1 MHWLV
6 GVALLAGA
14 AALVHQGGWSER
26 AQQVAADK
34 LTVHTGVAVAKRPKT
49 TKPAGVS
56 GAVLSD
62 AGFARI
68 KAGDYR
74 GAVPLLERAV
84 QRLAGSGSIVDA
96 YALYN
101 LAHAR
106 FAVGRCDGVL
116 SMLDRSQ
123 ARQGRRAEIDH
134 LRKLARQRC

>member
-1 MHWLV
+1 
-6 GVALLAGA
+6 
-14 AALVHQGGWSER
+14 
-26 AQQVAADK
+26 
-34 LTVHTGVAVAKRPKT
+34 
-49 TKPAGVS
+49 
-56 GAVLSD
+56 
-62 AGFARI
+62 
-68 KAGDYR
+68 
-74 GAVPLLERAV
+74 V

-96 YALYN
+96 YGLYN